1 MITVLTA
8 DTPKALA
15 YAMSDS
21 PHKIYMYLEYTNA
34 GVPGL
39 PLPQA
44 IPGFSDPSAYYRN
57 LNSSSNFLRV
67 PAVRDPNVTSSLVAS
82 VSTTTTTFFAQS
94 SLSYSGSNSGGA
106 PLTDGT
112 SKCYGAALVLVPDEQ
127 DRTKDL
133 VLGRSYFTAN
143 PITKTAASELFV
155 TFPFSVSITGAT

>member
-34 GVPGL
+34 GVPGY
-39 PLPQA
+39 PLPQVV
-44 IPGFSDPSAYYRN
+44 PGFSDPLAYYWSLIPAR
-57 LNSSSNFLRV
+57 NFLRV
-67 PAVRDPNVTSSLVAS
+67 PAVRDPNVISSLVNL

-94 SLSYSGSNSGGA
+94 SSPYTGSNSGGA

-112 SKCYGAALVLVPDEQ
+112 SQCYGAALVLVPDEQ

-143 PITKTAASELFV
+143 PITKTATSELFV
-155 TFPFSVSITGAT
+155 TFPFSVTITGV